1 MCAASKRRP
10 LSTPASPKPRRSRH
24 VGVAASSTPTGV
36 WAVVRIASTSVPQL
50 GSLIPMPPMCSP
62 EHARGSHRSNCHR
75 LVCRM

>member
-1 MCAASKRRP
+1 VCAASKRRP